1 MVIQK
6 STHEASSIL
15 HSNEKPLL
23 KEAIRKYYGLKNNTN
38 RLSCCTSDY
47 DCILA
52 MLLGST
58 RNGRLEVTRFSVP
71 TTSGTVSV
79 IRRDA
84 LCNTSGLSVPGTHTD
99 VYIDIYT
106 YIFNPIYMRLLV
118 RFGFYKIL
126 ISTFQMTLIHQVK
139 KMQALQRA

>member
-58 RNGRLEVTRFSVP
+58 RNGRLEVTRFSVF
-71 TTSGTVSV
+71 TTSRTVSV
-79 IRRDA
+79 IKRDA
-84 LCNTSGLSVPGTHTD
+84 LCNASWLTAPGIHTD
-99 VYIDIYT
+99 IYLWICT
-106 YIFNPIYMRLLV
+106 DEYVYMRLLV